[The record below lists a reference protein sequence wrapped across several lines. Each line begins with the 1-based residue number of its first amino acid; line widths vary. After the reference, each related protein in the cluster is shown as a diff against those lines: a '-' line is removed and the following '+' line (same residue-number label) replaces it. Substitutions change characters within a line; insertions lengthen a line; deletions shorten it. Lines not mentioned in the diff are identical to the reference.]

1 MSPAE
6 NAALELVTLRTDRRN
21 ERKGKFVLY
30 AELSADC
37 NKEWLVDGLLGHGEM
52 SVVYGH
58 PSSGKS
64 AFVEDTALR
73 IAAGVEV
80 HGRPVRRGAVLYVA
94 LERKKVIERRA
105 IAFRI
110 KHGYAELPFAI
121 LGGVIDLRETA
132 NAEAIVAIA
141 KEVEKETT
149 EPVVLVVIDTLS
161 RALAGGDENSP
172 KDMGAIVKAC
182 GVIGDGTKAHVQ
194 LVHHMPVEAERMRG
208 HGALLGAADTTIL
221 VDKGEIRTATV
232 VKANDSEEGV
242 QISFKLESVIVGAD
256 GKTDAPVVV
265 PAEAPAQDY
274 APAGDR
280 LTPNQRTMFTI
291 LHDAGPAGLTTD
303 DWNAKARDAGI
314 GVKRRADLVDI
325 RSTLKSKG
333 MVSMYGDRWTVRH

>member
-6 NAALELVTLRTDRRN
+6 NIALDLLTLKR

-30 AELSADC
+30 SELSADS
-37 NKEWLVDGLLGHGEM
+37 NKEWLIDGLLGHAEM

-58 PSSGKS
+58 PGSGKS
-64 AFVEDTALR
+64 VFVEDAALK

-80 HGRPVRRGAVLYVA
+80 HGRQVRKGTVLYVA
-94 LERKKVIERRA
+94 LERRKLVERRA

-110 KHGYAELPFAI
+110 KHGFANLPFAI
-121 LGGVIDLRETA
+121 VGGVVDLRETA
-132 NAEAIVAIA
+132 NAQAVVAIA
-141 KEVEKETT
+141 KEIEAETT
-149 EPVVLVVIDTLS
+149 EPVVLVVVDTLS

-172 KDMGAIVKAC
+172 KDMGAIVKAS
-182 GVIGDGTKAHVQ
+182 GIIGQGTGAHVMFI
-194 LVHHMPVEAERMRG
+194 HHMPKESESMRG

-221 VDKGEIRTATV
+221 VTKLATSRTAAV
-232 VKANDSEEGV
+232 IKANDSEEGA
-242 QISFKLESVIVGAD
+242 QIAFTLESVTVGAD
-256 GKTDAPVVV
+256 GQTTAPIVMPADAVVQV
-265 PAEAPAQDY
+265 EPISD
-274 APAGDR
+274 DK
-280 LTPNQRTMFTI
+280 LTPNQRTMFRL
-291 LHDAGPAGLTTD
+291 LHDAGQAGLSTD